1 MKNLKNK
8 SVSINVDDRIYKD
21 IKGISREDIQ
31 RIFKAIDKLEINPE
45 LGKLL
50 EGPLKP
56 LRKLTVGDYR
66 VIYVYEGSKLLVLV
80 IKIGHRKSVY
90 EELKRLIPYIKL

>member
-1 MKNLKNK
+1 MKSLKNK
-8 SVSINVDDRIYKD
+8 SVSISIDDRVNKD
-21 IKGISREDIQ
+21 IRGIPKEDIK
-31 RIFKAIDKLEINPE
+31 RIFKAIDKLEFTPE

-56 LRKLTVGDYR
+56 LRKLTVGNYR
-66 VIYVYEGSKLLVLV
+66 VIYVYEGSILQVLV
-80 IKIGHRKSVY
+80 IKVGHRKSVY

>member
-1 MKNLKNK
+1 MKSLKNK
-8 SVSINVDDRIYKD
+8 SVSISIDDRVNKD
-21 IKGISREDIQ
+21 IKGIPKEDIK
-31 RIFKAIDKLEINPE
+31 RIFKAIDKLELNPE

-56 LRKLTVGDYR
+56 LRKLTIGNYR
-66 VIYVYEGSKLLVLV
+66 VIYVYEGSILQVLV
-80 IKIGHRKSVY
+80 IKVGHRKSVY